1 VVVVVV
7 CALAVKLHIE
17 ISLSAAE
24 VSRTSRT
31 PRLSPPVLTDPQY
44 QIPLATD
51 LFAVLRSVCD
61 TLATRGNSGEARAS
75 SSLARSLRVGVPQCC
90 DSRAHRLQRSK
101 KTTIFIIIFFG
112 FFFVF
117 W

>member
-1 VVVVVV
+1 
-7 CALAVKLHIE
+7 VKLHIE

-24 VSRTSRT
+24 VRPFASR
-31 PRLSPPVLTDPQY
+31 PPALPSHSHPQY

-61 TLATRGNSGEARAS
+61 TLATRGNSGEAPSFSLSLSLSLSVAS
-75 SSLARSLRVGVPQCC
+75 HNTAILARTGSLAEKQ
-90 DSRAHRLQRSK
+90 K
-101 KTTIFIIIFFG
+101 ITIFIIIFFL
-112 FFFVF
+112 FPPY